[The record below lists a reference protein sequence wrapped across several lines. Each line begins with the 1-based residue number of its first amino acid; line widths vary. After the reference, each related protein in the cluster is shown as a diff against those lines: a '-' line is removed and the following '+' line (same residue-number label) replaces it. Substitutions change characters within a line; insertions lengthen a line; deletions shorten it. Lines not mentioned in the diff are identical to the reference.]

1 MNNLFSQRRQR
12 HFMELLKYWRLV
24 FNDHFVIA
32 LFFLFGALAY
42 GYSQWLP
49 QLNDHLWWSRW
60 LLVLWFVL
68 ITQVG
73 RLATLLKRPDPIFLL
88 PQVRS
93 ISRYLKQATIYSMIL
108 GVLMVLTLSVIAL
121 PFALTTERLTTFDI
135 SLILITA
142 LITKVTWLWT
152 ARKAI
157 SIRWGAQRSRTIAE
171 YWINP
176 LIVWLVTWFVG
187 PIWGLLVSAILLVA
201 MTTYYRNVAIDWR
214 LAVRAEQDRMFSIY
228 RFFNLFTDVPSVQGS
243 VKRRKWA
250 TGLIKLLE
258 NDNHAWAYL
267 YAHGFVRNTEVS
279 GLVTRL
285 TIVGML
291 VVFFIPVNWLN
302 TVIALLFIY
311 LVATQLMPFYEQYQ
325 NNVFTHIYPID
336 HEVRVK
342 DFQRLLNRV
351 IIIEM
356 LLIVI
361 ASIGRDLNW
370 QRLGLNLVLGIAE
383 SYLLTK
389 FYFQRRIKKMTK
401 SGILCV

>member
-108 GVLMVLTLSVIAL
+108 GVLMMLTLSVIAL

-157 SIRWGAQRSRTIAE
+157 SICWGAQRNRTVAE

-176 LIVWLVTWFVG
+176 LIVWLVTWLVG

-214 LAVRAEQDRMFSIY
+214 LAVRTEQDRMFSIY
-228 RFFNLFTDVPSVQGS
+228 RFFNLFTDVPSVQGN

-401 SGILCV
+401 

>member
-389 FYFQRRIKKMTK
+389 FYFQRRIKK
-401 SGILCV
+401 

>member
-176 LIVWLVTWFVG
+176 LIVWLVTWLVG

-214 LAVRAEQDRMFSIY
+214 LAVRTEQDRMFSIY

-302 TVIALLFIY
+302 TIIALLFIY

-401 SGILCV
+401 

>member
-12 HFMELLKYWRLV
+12 HFMGLLKYWRLV

-389 FYFQRRIKKMTK
+389 FYFQRRIKK
-401 SGILCV
+401 

>member
-1 MNNLFSQRRQR
+1 MIKMNNLFSQRRQR

-401 SGILCV
+401 

>member
-12 HFMELLKYWRLV
+12 HFMGLLKYWRLV

-389 FYFQRRIKKMTK
+389 FYFQRQIKK
-401 SGILCV
+401 

>member
-142 LITKVTWLWT
+142 LITKVTWLGT

-401 SGILCV
+401 

>member
-12 HFMELLKYWRLV
+12 HFMELLKYWLLV

-401 SGILCV
+401 

>member
-108 GVLMVLTLSVIAL
+108 GVLIMLTLSVIAL

-157 SIRWGAQRSRTIAE
+157 SIRWGAQRSRTVAE

-187 PIWGLLVSAILLVA
+187 PILGLLVSAILLVA

-267 YAHGFVRNTEVS
+267 YSHGFVRNTEVS

-401 SGILCV
+401 

>member
-157 SIRWGAQRSRTIAE
+157 SIRWGAQRSRTIAG

-401 SGILCV
+401 

>member
-176 LIVWLVTWFVG
+176 LIVWLVTWLVG

-214 LAVRAEQDRMFSIY
+214 LAVRTEQDRMFSIY

-401 SGILCV
+401 

>member
-142 LITKVTWLWT
+142 LITKVMWLWT

-401 SGILCV
+401 

>member
-214 LAVRAEQDRMFSIY
+214 LAVRAEQDRMFNIY

-401 SGILCV
+401 

>member
-311 LVATQLMPFYEQYQ
+311 LVATQLMSFYEQYQ

-401 SGILCV
+401 

>member
-49 QLNDHLWWSRW
+49 QLNDHLWWSWW

-201 MTTYYRNVAIDWR
+201 MTTYYRNVAINWR

-401 SGILCV
+401 

>member
-1 MNNLFSQRRQR
+1 
-12 HFMELLKYWRLV
+12 MELLKYWRLV

-401 SGILCV
+401 

>member
-108 GVLMVLTLSVIAL
+108 GVLMVLTFSVIAL

-176 LIVWLVTWFVG
+176 LIVWLVTWLVG

-214 LAVRAEQDRMFSIY
+214 LAVRTEQDRMFSIY

-401 SGILCV
+401 

>member
-12 HFMELLKYWRLV
+12 HFMGLLKYWRLV

-176 LIVWLVTWFVG
+176 LIVWLVTWLVG

-214 LAVRAEQDRMFSIY
+214 LAVRTEQDRMFSIY

-389 FYFQRRIKKMTK
+389 FYFQRRIKK
-401 SGILCV
+401 

>member
-24 FNDHFVIA
+24 FNEHFVIA

-176 LIVWLVTWFVG
+176 LIVWLVTWLVG

-214 LAVRAEQDRMFSIY
+214 LAVRTEQDRMFSIY

-401 SGILCV
+401 

>member
-1 MNNLFSQRRQR
+1 
-12 HFMELLKYWRLV
+12 
-24 FNDHFVIA
+24 
-32 LFFLFGALAY
+32 
-42 GYSQWLP
+42 
-49 QLNDHLWWSRW
+49 
-60 LLVLWFVL
+60 
-68 ITQVG
+68 
-73 RLATLLKRPDPIFLL
+73 
-88 PQVRS
+88 
-93 ISRYLKQATIYSMIL
+93 
-108 GVLMVLTLSVIAL
+108 
-121 PFALTTERLTTFDI
+121 
-135 SLILITA
+135 
-142 LITKVTWLWT
+142 
-152 ARKAI
+152 
-157 SIRWGAQRSRTIAE
+157 
-171 YWINP
+171 
-176 LIVWLVTWFVG
+176 
-187 PIWGLLVSAILLVA
+187 
-201 MTTYYRNVAIDWR
+201 
-214 LAVRAEQDRMFSIY
+214 MFSIY

-389 FYFQRRIKKMTK
+389 FYFQRRIKK
-401 SGILCV
+401 

>member
-12 HFMELLKYWRLV
+12 HFMGLLKYWRLV

-32 LFFLFGALAY
+32 LFFFFGALAY

-389 FYFQRRIKKMTK
+389 FYFQRRIKK
-401 SGILCV
+401 

>member
-88 PQVRS
+88 PQVRF

-157 SIRWGAQRSRTIAE
+157 SIRWGAQRSRTVAE

-187 PIWGLLVSAILLVA
+187 PIWGLLVSAVLLVA

-228 RFFNLFTDVPSVQGS
+228 LFFNLFTDVPSVQGS

-401 SGILCV
+401 

>member
-88 PQVRS
+88 PKVRS

-401 SGILCV
+401 

>member
-60 LLVLWFVL
+60 VLVLWVVL

-401 SGILCV
+401 

>member
-42 GYSQWLP
+42 GYSQWLL

-401 SGILCV
+401 

>member
-108 GVLMVLTLSVIAL
+108 GVLMMLTLSVIAL

-258 NDNHAWAYL
+258 NNNHAWAYL

-401 SGILCV
+401 

>member
-24 FNDHFVIA
+24 FNNHFVIA

-108 GVLMVLTLSVIAL
+108 GVLMVLTLSVITL

-401 SGILCV
+401 

>member
-370 QRLGLNLVLGIAE
+370 QRLGLNLVLGLAE

-401 SGILCV
+401 

>member
-285 TIVGML
+285 TIVEML

-401 SGILCV
+401 

>member
-93 ISRYLKQATIYSMIL
+93 ISRYLKQVTIYSMIL

-157 SIRWGAQRSRTIAE
+157 SIRWGAQRSRTVAE

-267 YAHGFVRNTEVS
+267 YSHGFVRNTEVS

-401 SGILCV
+401 